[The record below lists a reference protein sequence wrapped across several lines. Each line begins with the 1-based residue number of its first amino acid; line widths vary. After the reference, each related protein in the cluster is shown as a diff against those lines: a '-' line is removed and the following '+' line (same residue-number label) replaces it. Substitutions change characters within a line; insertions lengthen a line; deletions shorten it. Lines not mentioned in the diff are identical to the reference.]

1 LLVVEFSEELGVVAA
16 RVLEEIVAVEL
27 VLKKGRLVLD
37 TVMAVDSVTEMTMV
51 DVSKEVDGELSEVPE
66 EDSVVLYAEVAD
78 VA

>member
-1 LLVVEFSEELGVVAA
+1 MAA